1 MQWDVGG
8 LRQLCKSEEEDLFG
22 PSTTIL
28 LTTLFKVRKNCRIQI
43 LISELSW
50 LAHEVEFVLVDLCR
64 SR

>member
-1 MQWDVGG
+1 MTVVQIRGG
-8 LRQLCKSEEEDLFG
+8 IFSG

-28 LTTLFKVRKNCRIQI
+28 LTTLFRVRKNCRIQI

-50 LAHEVEFVLVDLCR
+50 LAHEVVEMEFVLVDLCR